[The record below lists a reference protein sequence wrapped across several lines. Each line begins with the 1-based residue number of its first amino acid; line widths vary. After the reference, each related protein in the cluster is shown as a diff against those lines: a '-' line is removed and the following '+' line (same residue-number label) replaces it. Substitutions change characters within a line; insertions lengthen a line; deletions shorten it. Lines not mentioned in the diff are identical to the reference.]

1 MACREPGCIAST
13 KDSRF
18 HDQSHWLCR
27 VHRKARAALLPLD
40 VVSEAE
46 LLLALVFRFPSECDK
61 SELIARLNYVSR
73 IWHAADRS
81 SMVARDYAV
90 RKSTKIVR
98 GVTASDMLE
107 MTTALV
113 VFLCAHRSIVPR
125 FVDVCA
131 DRVREWYPSFAG
143 ASAASG
149 SYGASGAPRSE
160 RMLYALEAA
169 TGTRDFLVLADV
181 ARALGGILPWFIV
194 RKVHSAYVAQMRPAR
209 PQFWGATPIRCE
221 ARK

>member
-1 MACREPGCIAST
+1 MVCTEPGCIAST
-13 KDSRF
+13 KDCRF
-18 HDQSHWLCR
+18 RGEDGRGERVHWLCR
-27 VHRKARAALLPLD
+27 AHRKARGASLPL

-46 LLLALVFRFPSECDK
+46 LLLALVFRFPSECDR
-61 SELIARLNYVSR
+61 SELIRRVDYVSR
-73 IWHAADRS
+73 IWHAGDRCR
-81 SMVARDYAV
+81 MVARDYAV
-90 RKSTKIVR
+90 RKSTKMVR

-143 ASAASG
+143 ASAAQWS
-149 SYGASGAPRSE
+149 PRSE

-181 ARALGGILPWFIV
+181 ARALGGLLPWFIV
-194 RKVHSAYVAQMRPAR
+194 RRVHSAYVAQMQPLR
-209 PQFWGATPIRCE
+209 PQLWGTTPIR
-221 ARK
+221 